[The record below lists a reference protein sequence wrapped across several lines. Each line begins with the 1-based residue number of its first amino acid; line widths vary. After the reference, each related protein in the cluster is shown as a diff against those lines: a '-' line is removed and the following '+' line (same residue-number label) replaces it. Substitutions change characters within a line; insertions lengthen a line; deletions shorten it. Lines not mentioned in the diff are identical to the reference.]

1 MRIDA
6 EREWSSGRR
15 VIGMITNSQDLLKQ
29 EQMLNSGTNY
39 LEYVTHNGNDAVE
52 VSVPLKDD

>member
-29 EQMLNSGTNY
+29 EQMLNSGTYY
-39 LEYVTHNGNDAVE
+39 LEE
-52 VSVPLKDD
+52 QE